1 MFHPTKSYL
10 KYLHV
15 LSNDFDSNFYDYV
28 DISGNE
34 GDSLTDDGNRLL
46 TSTFSTISVP
56 VLHLILV

>member
-15 LSNDFDSNFYDYV
+15 LNNDFDSIFYDYV

-46 TSTFSTISVP
+46 MSTFSTISVP